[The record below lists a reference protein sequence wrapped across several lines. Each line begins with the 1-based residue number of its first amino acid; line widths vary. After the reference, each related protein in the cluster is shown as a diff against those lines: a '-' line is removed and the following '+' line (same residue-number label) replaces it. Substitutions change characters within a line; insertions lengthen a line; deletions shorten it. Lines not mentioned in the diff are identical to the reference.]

1 MYENVVYIPT
11 KNYHKITV
19 MIQAAIK
26 CFTDNIFTTFFTVE
40 TFTFKFNQQTNK
52 KKPKQR
58 NFKLPEPFFFCTN
71 LSQISIPTINNSSI
85 QYFHCHC

>member
-26 CFTDNIFTTFFTVE
+26 CFTDNIFTTFFTVKLLHW
-40 TFTFKFNQQTNK
+40 KFNQKT
-52 KKPKQR
+52 
-58 NFKLPEPFFFCTN
+58 
-71 LSQISIPTINNSSI
+71 
-85 QYFHCHC
+85 

>member
-26 CFTDNIFTTFFTVE
+26 CFTDNIFTTFFTV
-40 TFTFKFNQQTNK
+40 KLLHLNLIK
-52 KKPKQR
+52 KKTTQHTE
-58 NFKLPEPFFFCTN
+58 NFKLPSTLFCCKAISLTN
-71 LSQISIPTINNSSI
+71 LNTTINILPYKYSI
-85 QYFHCHC
+85 YHC